1 MRKLHIPVNHSGVT
15 KTLRLP
21 ENIVNE
27 VQSLA
32 VLKNTSFNKIVIQLL
47 EFGIENLAEIDKQE
61 MKKIEK
67 KII

>member
-21 ENIVNE
+21 ENVVNE

-47 EFGIENLAEIDKQE
+47 EFGIENLVEIDKQD

>member
-21 ENIVNE
+21 ENVVNE

>member
-47 EFGIENLAEIDKQE
+47 EFGIENLVEIDKQD